1 MFLFLL
7 FVFILIRLL
16 TKGNIGGYQAIRK
29 VRIKV
34 FLDSF
39 GACPMVRLAAA
50 WQRQSAMGWLALLAK
65 CTNASCSALR
75 SVRRGVAC
83 KTGGQDGFATFLSC
97 RALSPLQHAGLS
109 RRSPGDRLFVQSRQV
124 RFLSAAAL
132 GYALPSGPKMERR
145 WPSTSRK
152 CATQSVGVT
161 WCGSEVKETPL
172 EVRSRW
178 AALTVST

>member
-65 CTNASCSALR
+65 CINASCSALR
-75 SVRRGVAC
+75 SVRRGVVARLEARM
-83 KTGGQDGFATFLSC
+83 DSLLSFHVGLFHPYNMPVYPG
-97 RALSPLQHAGLS
+97 ALRVTDCSS
-109 RRSPGDRLFVQSRQV
+109 RV
-124 RFLSAAAL
+124 
-132 GYALPSGPKMERR
+132 
-145 WPSTSRK
+145 
-152 CATQSVGVT
+152 
-161 WCGSEVKETPL
+161 
-172 EVRSRW
+172 VRS
-178 AALTVST
+178 AF